1 MTRNEMKVLKMQM
14 AMESAKA
21 TMEKAEYD
29 MKVCQTRHD
38 NATRRYNDAKEQLD
52 KLVIVKKNES
62 QENTAPTLQVV
73 SG

>member
-21 TMEKAEYD
+21 TIEKAEYD
-29 MKVCQTRHD
+29 MKVCQTRKD

-52 KLVIVKKNES
+52 KLTANAAS
-62 QENTAPTLQVV
+62 QPEVDNVV
-73 SG
+73 SLTGN